1 MKATLFSILMLTLC
15 TTTLLAAPT
24 GRIKRDAV
32 LNADSLERWSVGIG
46 YENQTR
52 EITIAGDPTARLRAN
67 TLFASLS
74 YDVLANASI
83 YAGLNQATADHV
95 GTVGSLGERDDID
108 WFAGFQL
115 NLWEHMHESTDMF
128 NGRFS
133 LSASVEHANYTAAS
147 ASGTEAEWDVTVIAL
162 PIGFQSFTRDVI
174 SEHVDSALFFGGPV
188 MSTIDGDI
196 TDGATTTPF
205 DESSD
210 LGVLFGVD
218 VFLNE
223 NFVVGGQVQ
232 FYDDYSYNFSARY
245 HF

>member
-1 MKATLFSILMLTLC
+1 MKATHFSILMLTLC
-15 TTTLLAAPT
+15 TTTLFAAPM
-24 GRIKRDAV
+24 GRIQRNALLD
-32 LNADSLERWSVGIG
+32 ADSLERWSVAIG

-52 EITIAGDPTARLRAN
+52 EITIDGDPTARLRAD

-83 YAGLNQATADHV
+83 YAGLNQSSADRL
-95 GTVGSLGERDDID
+95 GTVGEMDEREDID

-115 NLWEHMHESTDMF
+115 NLWEYMNESPDMF

-133 LSASVEHANYTAAS
+133 LSASIEYATYTAAG

-162 PIGFQSFTRDVI
+162 PIGFQSFTGEML
-174 SEHVDSALFFGGPV
+174 SKTVDSALFFAGPV
-188 MSTIDGDI
+188 ISVIDGDI
-196 TDGATTTPF
+196 SDGTTSTAF
-205 DESSD
+205 DESND
-210 LGVLFGVD
+210 LGILFGVD

-223 NFVVGGQVQ
+223 NFVVGGQGQ
-232 FYDDYSYNFSARY
+232 FYDDYSYSFSARY